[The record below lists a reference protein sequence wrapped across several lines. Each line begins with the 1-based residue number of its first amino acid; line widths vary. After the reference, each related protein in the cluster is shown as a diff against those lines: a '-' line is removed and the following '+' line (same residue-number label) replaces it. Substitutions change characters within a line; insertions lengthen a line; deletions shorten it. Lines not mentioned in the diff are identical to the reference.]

1 MTPPCVALPL
11 YRPRDSQASDL
22 CALMDQHF
30 PTFQQVYGERFHAKY
45 GFWRPVVERSVT
57 AFLQCVD
64 LGSHRGPGG
73 PGRATA
79 QGRPAPPLI
88 HGGRPLRASFRKASA
103 QFLQNTCIIRKSG
116 YTEW

>member
-11 YRPRDSQASDL
+11 YRPRDSRASDL
-22 CALMDQHF
+22 WHLMDQHF

-45 GFWRPVVERSVT
+45 GFWRPVVERLRRR

-79 QGRPAPPLI
+79 QGRPARSSTGEGPI
-88 HGGRPLRASFRKASA
+88 ASIFPESRRSSCRTLA
-103 QFLQNTCIIRKSG
+103 
-116 YTEW
+116 